1 MIFWEIMQKH
11 EMHKT
16 HSKNMLSQPT
26 YVPINISN
34 LVILPDNVKT
44 YAHLTKI
51 DLIGFLEI

>member
-1 MIFWEIMQKH
+1 MQKH